1 MKSISEQLPVH
12 TITIAKKQ
20 WSPLIFNMAT
30 ILTKEVKD
38 VHLEHTIQGILLL
51 NWKLFLS
58 YLWRNPRQERDLS
71 VEPQSTNLPNLK
83 IGRFNPSPPSSGT
96 NLDKEIEKRADSSAS
111 FQNTL
116 IGTSSGTLWSTRAH
130 QVRVPSWM
138 NLKRGCTSGSFQFIL
153 PRLVPE
159 LGGLGY
165 QSGNFQN
172 RQIGTLELHR

>member
-1 MKSISEQLPVH
+1 MKSISEQFPVH

-111 FQNTL
+111 FQNTQ
-116 IGTSSGTLWSTRAH
+116 IGTQAWWA
-130 QVRVPSWM
+130 RV
-138 NLKRGCTSGSFQFIL
+138 LHK
-153 PRLVPE
+153 VPE
-159 LGGLGY
+159 PTKLGY
-165 QSGNFQN
+165 QAGWISKEVVHQALSIYFT
-172 RQIGTLELHR
+172 QIGTWAWWTWVPICQFSK